1 MGSRV
6 IEKGLMHEFGGEARI
21 VFNPSGVQ
29 CSIDM
34 PLPGH
39 WEAEVS

>member
-6 IEKGLMHEFGGEARI
+6 IESGLMHEFGGKARI
-21 VFNPSGVQ
+21 NFDPSGVQ

-34 PLPGH
+34 PLPAYG
-39 WEAEVS
+39 EAPE